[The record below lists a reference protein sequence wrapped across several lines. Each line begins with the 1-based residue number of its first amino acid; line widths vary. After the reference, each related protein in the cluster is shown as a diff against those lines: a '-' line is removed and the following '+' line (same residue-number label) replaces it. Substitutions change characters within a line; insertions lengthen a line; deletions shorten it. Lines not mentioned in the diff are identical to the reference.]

1 MAIIDMK
8 SDQFT
13 VVFDFLINEV
23 FIDHVTNI
31 S

>member
-8 SDQFT
+8 SDQLT